1 MKTLYRFFAVTTLVA
16 MIALAIATPAMAF
29 DGRAG
34 DVIVIEADEVIEDD
48 VYVSAG
54 EFTLEGTVKGDLIV
68 VGELIVIKGT
78 VEGDLIAA
86 GNTIVIEGTVTDD
99 ARIAGAA
106 LQLGDEALVGG
117 DLITAGASLEAKR
130 GSTVQGDAL
139 FGGAQALLAGSIEKD
154 LLVGTGALELRGE
167 VGGDVTA
174 EVGEAQDAGP
184 APSTYISDTKVA
196 IPNVAPG
203 LTLDEEAKIK
213 GSFTYTQTVDANI
226 PAGVVDGKITRNE
239 PVVDA
244 DVEIA
249 PPTPAERAANWT
261 FDMLRGI
268 VTLAIFGL
276 LLVWLAPAF
285 LKGLSNK
292 LQTQPL
298 PSFGWGVVAYAAF
311 FFTLLLIVIV
321 MIVGGILFGVLS
333 LGSVTGTIIWV
344 GILAIFALIV
354 GFILFTGFGSQILV
368 AWLGGKWILG
378 RFNPALA
385 EHKVWPL
392 LLGVVLVGVLVNLPI
407 VGWLIGF
414 LIMFFGLGAL
424 WLWGRERMQKPV
436 EVAAQ

>member
-407 VGWLIGF
+407 VGWLISF

>member
-1 MKTLYRFFAVTTLVA
+1 A

-117 DLITAGASLEAKR
+117 DLISAGASLEAKR
-130 GSTVQGDAL
+130 GSIVQGDAL

-213 GSFTYTQTVDANI
+213 GSFTYTQTADANI

-244 DVEIA
+244 DIEIA

>member
-1 MKTLYRFFAVTTLVA
+1 MKTINRFLAVCTLAA
-16 MIALAIATPAMAF
+16 MLALTIATPAMAF
-29 DGRAG
+29 DGRTG

-48 VYVSAG
+48 LYVSAA

-68 VGELIVIKGT
+68 AGELIVIKGT

-86 GNTIVIEGTVTDD
+86 GNTVVIEGTVTDD

-106 LQLGDEALVGG
+106 LQLGDKALIGG
-117 DLITAGASLEAKR
+117 DLISAGASLEAKR
-130 GSTVQGDAL
+130 GSTVQGDTL
-139 FGGAQALLAGSIEKD
+139 FGGGQALLAGSMEKD
-154 LLVGTGALELRGE
+154 LLIGTGAFELRGE
-167 VGGDVTA
+167 VAGDVTA
-174 EVGEAQDAGP
+174 EVGEAQEG
-184 APSTYISDTKVA
+184 APSPSAYISETKVS
-196 IPNVAPG
+196 IPNVNPG
-203 LTLDEEAKIK
+203 LTLDEEARIK
-213 GSFTYTQTVDANI
+213 GSFTYTQSVDIDI

-239 PVVDA
+239 PVVD
-244 DVEIA
+244 DVNIPT

-261 FDMLRGI
+261 FDLLRGI

-285 LKGLSNK
+285 LKGLSDK

-311 FFTLLLIVIV
+311 FFALLLIVVV
-321 MIVGGILFGVLS
+321 MIFGGILFGILS

-354 GFILFTGFGSQILV
+354 GFVLFTGFGSQILV

-392 LLGVVLVGVLVNLPI
+392 LLGVVLIGILVNLPV

-436 EVAAQ
+436 EVATQ

>member
-54 EFTLEGTVKGDLIV
+54 EFTLEGTIKGDLIV

-276 LLVWLAPAF
+276 MLVWLAPAF

-354 GFILFTGFGSQILV
+354 GFVLFTGFGSQILV

-436 EVAAQ
+436 EVAVQ